1 MNQLVRF
8 VIAEDD
14 EDDRFLIRE
23 ALEESALRNPY
34 TFVQDGVELLDFLT
48 DELKSCP
55 RGKELSPMVILLDL
69 NMPRMDG
76 REALLKLKTD
86 PIFRLIPVVVLTTSK
101 SDEDIVYSYQAGVN
115 SFVTKPVSFEGLVS
129 VVAELKKYWVEV
141 GALPSPGHN

>member
-141 GALPSPGHN
+141 VALPSPGHN

>member
-23 ALEESALRNPY
+23 VLEESALRNPY

-141 GALPSPGHN
+141 VALPSPGHN